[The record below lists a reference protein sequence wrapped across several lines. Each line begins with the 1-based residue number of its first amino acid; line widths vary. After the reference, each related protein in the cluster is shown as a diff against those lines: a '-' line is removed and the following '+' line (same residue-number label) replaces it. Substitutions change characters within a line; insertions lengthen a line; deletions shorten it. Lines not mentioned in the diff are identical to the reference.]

1 MKRIF
6 MAVLALGFVTCGVR
20 AQDAPAA
27 PAPLNTQKDKLSYA
41 IGMEMGMGVK
51 AQALDVD
58 PALISQGLKDAL
70 SGGKPL
76 MSDDELKSVIAGLQE
91 QMKQKQEEAARVAG
105 EENKK
110 IGDDYLAKNAKKDGV
125 VTLPSG
131 LQYRVLK
138 AGEGKKPVESD
149 TVLCN
154 YTGTFPDGTE
164 FDSSLQAG
172 KPVPFELKN
181 VIPGFKEALL
191 LMPVGSKWEVVIPPD
206 LAYGDRGAM
215 GVIGPNSTL
224 IFTLEVISIQGA
236 GTDAK

>member
-1 MKRIF
+1 MKRIL
-6 MAVLALGFVTCGVR
+6 MAVLALGLLTCTVR
-20 AQDAPAA
+20 AQDAP
-27 PAPLNTQKDKLSYA
+27 PAPSALKTQKDKLSYA

-51 AQALDVD
+51 AQGLDVD
-58 PALISQGLKDAL
+58 PALISQGLKDAIT
-70 SGGKPL
+70 GGTSL

-91 QMKQKQEEAARVAG
+91 QMKQKQAEAQQAAG

-110 IGDDYLAKNAKKDGV
+110 IGDAYMAKNAKKDGV

-131 LQYRVLK
+131 LQYKVLK
-138 AGEGKKPVESD
+138 AGDGKKPAESD

-154 YTGTFPDGTE
+154 YTGMFPDGTE
-164 FDSSLQAG
+164 FDSSVQAG

-215 GVIGPNSTL
+215 GVIGPNATL